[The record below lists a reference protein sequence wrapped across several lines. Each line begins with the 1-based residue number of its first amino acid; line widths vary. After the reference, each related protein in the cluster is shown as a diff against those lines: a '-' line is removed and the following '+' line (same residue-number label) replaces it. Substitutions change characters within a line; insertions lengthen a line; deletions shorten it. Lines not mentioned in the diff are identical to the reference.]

1 VKYRTL
7 GATGIAVSAVGFG
20 AWGIGGLTERATSY
34 GKADDATSRDAL
46 AAAFEQ
52 GVTFYDTSPVYGYG
66 RSETLIGEVFAGRR
80 ERVTIATKAGW
91 TRYDVPPDFT
101 PAGLRRSLEASL
113 GRLKTDHIDLLQ
125 LHNPPPALL
134 AEQPEI
140 LDALAALK
148 REGKTRA
155 IGLSAKS
162 PAEAAEALVRHPFDA
177 VQVNFNMLDLRALD
191 AKLFERAA
199 ARGAGVIVRTPL
211 AFGFLT
217 GTITAE
223 TIFAPGDHRAAWPKA
238 QLRAWSEGARLLSE
252 RLAVPAEENRAAT
265 ALRFCLS
272 YPAVSTVIP
281 GILTRAEA
289 VANARAGDLPPLAPA
304 ELAAVVEVN
313 RALPRFGADA

>member
-1 VKYRTL
+1 MKYRTL

-34 GKADDATSRDAL
+34 GETSDATSRDAL

-52 GVTFYDTSPVYGYG
+52 GVTFYDTSSVYGYG
-66 RSETLIGEVFAGRR
+66 RSEILIGEVFASRR
-80 ERVTIATKAGW
+80 ERVRIATKAGW
-91 TRYDVPPDFT
+91 IRYDVPPDFT
-101 PAGLRRSLEASL
+101 PTGLRRSLEASL
-113 GRLKTDHIDLLQ
+113 VRLRTDYVDLLQ

-134 AEQPEI
+134 AERSDI
-140 LDALAALK
+140 LETLAKLK

-162 PAEAAEALVRHPFDA
+162 PADAAEVLARHPFDA
-177 VQVNFNMLDLRALD
+177 VQVNFNMLDLRALESG
-191 AKLFERAA
+191 LFERAT
-199 ARGAGVIVRTPL
+199 ARGAGIIARTPL

-217 GTITAE
+217 GAVTAE
-223 TIFAPGDHRAAWPKA
+223 SDFAPGDHRAAWPKA
-238 QLRAWSEGARLLSE
+238 QLRAWSEGARCLFE
-252 RLAVPAEENRAAT
+252 RLAVEGENRAVT

-289 VANARAGDLPPLAPA
+289 VTNARAGDLPPLAPA
-304 ELAAVVEVN
+304 ELAAVVEIN
-313 RALPRFGADA
+313 RALPRFGENA